1 MGILQNTTKTIGGSK
16 MLKCPNCG
24 STAQTRVT
32 FTINEDRTKI
42 TETITCGCGSTT
54 TAIYK
59 LEKEET
65 RTKNGTKIK

>member
-1 MGILQNTTKTIGGSK
+1 MS
-16 MLKCPNCG
+16 MKCPNCG

-42 TETITCGCGSTT
+42 TETITCGCGSIT

-59 LEKEET
+59 LEHKET